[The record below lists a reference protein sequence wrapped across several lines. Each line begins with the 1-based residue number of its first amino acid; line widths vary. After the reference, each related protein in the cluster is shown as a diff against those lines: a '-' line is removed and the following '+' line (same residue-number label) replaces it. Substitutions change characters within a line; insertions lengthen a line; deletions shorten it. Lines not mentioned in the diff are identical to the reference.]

1 MIGGRVF
8 CSKRSAEQNV
18 PRPPASPP
26 KFSSYLYLQRTNKQ
40 RQKNNIP
47 FMQIQNAH
55 QNNLK
60 NINLT
65 IPENQLIVV
74 TGLSGSGKSSL
85 AMGVIANEGYRYFL
99 ESLPQYNQQ
108 NNERVPTA
116 EVDDIKGLPPVI
128 KVEQSKRFQSINA
141 TFGTLSELTS
151 MFRILFARYSSD
163 ETMSKSL
170 FSFNHPKGACE
181 VCNGIGEEEYI
192 DLDKLVGDESK
203 TLREGAI
210 TTTLPNGYIVY
221 SQVTVQELNKVCK
234 AHDFNVDIPWK
245 NLTEEQKDVILNGS
259 DRIKVFYGKHGLE
272 SRLKW
277 SGIKA
282 KPREEGYY
290 KGMLSIMEDILR
302 RDRNKNIL
310 KFVSSRICPSCEG
323 ARIKAEHLKF
333 KWNGFNFQDWMEF
346 PLNELFEKLDA
357 LKLSEGESVL
367 VEKVKTQL
375 FDLIRLGMGEFK
387 LSTPS
392 TDITSGDAQRIKLIN
407 QVNCNLQGILYV
419 FDEPSI
425 GLSEAYQNYLLHV
438 LNRLIRRGNTVM
450 VVEHDLTFIRSAD
463 WIVELGPEAGVHGG
477 EIVFSGPI
485 KEFLKANIPS
495 SATLSVLKNEKIES
509 IGTPRKVSA
518 DSFQPNPQE
527 LTVITRKTP
536 QLLEQINNCCVQKEL
551 NTITVSDQPIGKTP
565 RSNPSTYTG
574 LADKI
579 RDLLAKTPQAKELK
593 LAKGAFSFNN
603 KTGRCE
609 ACEGAGVI
617 TLSMS
622 VMGNIN
628 QVCPTCNGKRFKSKV
643 LQVHWNDKNIA
654 EIYNLSIEEAF
665 NFFAFEKKITEILS
679 LMLQLGLGYI
689 KLGQPSNTLSGGEAQ
704 RIKLTKHFA
713 KQSKNTLLILEEPS
727 IGLHQQ
733 NVKQLIEA
741 LHQLKKQTGGIV
753 CFENHSIFQKTCD
766 TLIDNAIQVGK
777 FDCKE
782 EPVQRRDTI
791 SIKGAQTHHLKDLN
805 LDLPK
810 NKLSVITGISGSGKS
825 SLVIDTLHGY
835 GLQEMSKQ
843 FSSYQQSRVGG
854 GFQFEVES
862 ISGLTPTICIT
873 RKQKNYTLRSDIA
886 KQTGIDKILR
896 FAFSRK
902 ANWKGEELSASHFS
916 NNHELGKCAVCEG
929 IGEALLPDLD
939 KIVLDPEKSIAD
951 GLLEHNK
958 AIAYYGQPDGQHMAI
973 FKKVAEDY
981 GFSLETPF
989 KDLSEKQKDALL
1001 LGTGE
1006 KEWQATWIFKTKTRE
1021 GKQEITMTWDGIFE
1035 YLKDE
1040 YYKTRKNK
1048 NIANLTALFSYEKC
1062 SNCHSSGLKPER
1074 LSYKLAG
1081 KSIHDI
1087 KSMDFKAL
1095 ETWLNKTNETDEVD
1109 GKLLVKIEPHL
1120 INTIARAKQLHIDHL
1135 QLNRKSAT
1143 LSGGENQRVELI
1155 KQLNSPLKGV
1165 TYLLDEPSA
1174 GLSNE
1179 NIPDLIQILNEL
1191 IEKGNTAIVIE
1202 HNKDII
1208 YAAQHIVQIG
1218 PKAGKLG
1225 GFITYEGSPKG
1236 LLQQPDCHPFL
1247 KEESKPIEL
1256 KPGKEH
1262 ISIRKLSRH
1271 TLVKDAL
1278 AIPVGGITA
1287 ITGKSGVGKTTLVKD
1302 LILPSIQNGT
1312 PVNCESISFPQNY
1325 KAAHYFET
1333 KKLRT
1338 HLNTLL
1344 VDYLNLLNDIT
1355 KIFASVTGL
1364 KAKDFSFKTKSSQCP
1379 TCKGKGFVETSLDV
1393 AANHIEKCET
1403 CKGKRYQKHILIQ
1416 EVYSKN
1422 IADVLALNLE
1432 QLKQWLKDFSVSDK
1446 TLSFLNRLEQ
1456 IGLAHLSLD
1465 QTVQSLSSGEK
1476 QRLLLLNW
1484 LDEKPKNELFI
1495 LDEPST
1501 GLHYTD
1507 IDLLYSILEELSV
1520 ENDVLVIEHNQYLLE
1535 MIGVGV
1541 TM

>member
-1 MIGGRVF
+1 MKIH
-8 CSKRSAEQNV
+8 
-18 PRPPASPP
+18 
-26 KFSSYLYLQRTNKQ
+26 
-40 RQKNNIP
+40 
-47 FMQIQNAH
+47 NAY

-60 NINLT
+60 NIDLT

-108 NNERVPTA
+108 NNMLIPTA
-116 EVDDIKGLPPVI
+116 EVDDIQDLPPVI
-128 KVEQSKRFQSINA
+128 KVEQSKRFQSIST

-151 MFRILFARYSSD
+151 IFRILFARYSAD

-181 VCNGIGEEEYI
+181 VCNGIGQEEYI
-192 DLDKLVGDESK
+192 DIDKLVGDENK

-221 SQVTVQELNKVCK
+221 SQVTVEELNKVCK
-234 AHDFNVDIPWK
+234 AHDFSVDIPWK
-245 NLTEEQKDVILNGS
+245 DLTGEQKEVILNGS

-290 KGMLSIMEDILR
+290 KGMLPIMEDILR

-310 KFVSSRICPSCEG
+310 KFVSSRVCPSCQG

-333 KWNGFNFQDWMEF
+333 KWKGFNFQEWMEF
-346 PLNELFEKLDA
+346 PLDELFEKLNA
-357 LKLSEGESVL
+357 LHFSEGEEKL
-367 VEKVKTQL
+367 VEKIKTQL
-375 FDLIRLGMGEFK
+375 FDLVRLGMGEFK

-392 TDITSGDAQRIKLIN
+392 ADISSGDAQRIKLIN

-425 GLSEAYQNYLLHV
+425 GLSEAYQSYLLHI

-450 VVEHDLTFIRSAD
+450 VVEHDLTFIQSAD
-463 WIVELGPEAGVHGG
+463 WIVELGPESGVHGG
-477 EIVFSGPI
+477 EIVFNGPI
-485 KEFLKANIPS
+485 KEFLKADLPS
-495 SATLSVLKNEKIES
+495 SATLTALKNHKVERIDE
-509 IGTPRKVSA
+509 PRKITVN
-518 DSFQPNPQE
+518 SFQPTPKE

-536 QLLEQINNCCVQKEL
+536 QLLEQINNYCAQQEL
-551 NTITVSDQPIGKTP
+551 NTTTVSDQPIGKTP

-579 RDLLAKTPQAKELK
+579 RDLLAKTPEAKELK

-628 QVCPTCNGKRFKSKV
+628 QVCPMCNGKRFKSEV
-643 LQVHWNDKNIA
+643 LRVHWKGKNIA
-654 EIYNLSIEEAF
+654 DIYNLSIEQAF
-665 NFFAFEKKITEILS
+665 DFFSSEKKITQILS
-679 LMLQLGLGYI
+679 LMLHLGLGYI

-713 KQSKNTLLILEEPS
+713 KQSKNTLLVLEEPS

-753 CFENHSIFQKTCD
+753 CFENHPLFQKACD
-766 TLIDNAIQVGK
+766 TLVENALKVDA
-777 FDCKE
+777 FESKE
-782 EPVQRRDTI
+782 EPIQQRDVI
-791 SIKGAQTHHLKDLN
+791 SIKGVRTHHLKDLD
-805 LDLPK
+805 LELPK
-810 NKLSVITGISGSGKS
+810 NQLSVVTGISGSGKS

-843 FSSYQQSRVGG
+843 FSSYQQSRVGAG
-854 GFQFEVES
+854 YQFEVET

-902 ANWKGEELSASHFS
+902 ANWEGEELSASHFS
-916 NNHELGKCAVCEG
+916 NNHELGKCVVCEG

-958 AIAYYGQPDGQHMAI
+958 AIGYYGQPDGQHMAI
-973 FKKVAEDY
+973 LKKVGEEY

-989 KDLSEKQKDALL
+989 KKLSDKQKDILFHGA
-1001 LGTGE
+1001 GD
-1006 KEWQATWIFKTKTRE
+1006 KEWKATWVFKTKTRQ
-1021 GKQEITMTWDGIFE
+1021 GKQELSMIWDGIFD

-1048 NIANLTALFSYEKC
+1048 NISNLTDLFSYEEC
-1062 SNCHSSGLKPER
+1062 SVCCGSGLKPER
-1074 LSYKLAG
+1074 LTFKLAG

-1087 KSMDFKAL
+1087 KSMNFKAL
-1095 ETWLNKTNETDEVD
+1095 ENWLTKRDETDEVD
-1109 GKLLVKIEPHL
+1109 GKLLAKIEPHL

-1165 TYLLDEPSA
+1165 AYLLDEPSA

-1179 NIPDLIQILNEL
+1179 NIPDLIQILKEL

-1208 YAAQHIVQIG
+1208 HAAQHIVQIG

-1247 KEESKPIEL
+1247 KAESRAIQL
-1256 KPGKEH
+1256 KPEKAH
-1262 ISIRKLSRH
+1262 ISIRKLSKH
-1271 TLVKDAL
+1271 KLVKDAL
-1278 AIPVGGITA
+1278 DISVGGITA

-1302 LILPSIQNGT
+1302 IILPSIESGT
-1312 PVNCESISFPQNY
+1312 PINCESISFPKNY
-1325 KAAHYFET
+1325 KAAQYFET

-1344 VDYLNLLNDIT
+1344 VDYLNILNDIT
-1355 KIFASVTGL
+1355 KVFASATDL
-1364 KAKDFSFKTKSSQCP
+1364 KAKDFSYKTKSSQCP

-1393 AANHIEKCET
+1393 AANHIEKCEN
-1403 CKGKRYQKHILIQ
+1403 CNGKRYAEHILKHQ
-1416 EVYSKN
+1416 VQSKN
-1422 IADVLALNLE
+1422 IADILSLNIEELKEWFEDFKVSSKTINFLE
-1432 QLKQWLKDFSVSDK
+1432 
-1446 TLSFLNRLEQ
+1446 RLEQ
-1456 IGLAHLSLD
+1456 IGLSHLTLD

-1476 QRLLLLNW
+1476 QRLLLLSW
-1484 LDEKPKNELFI
+1484 LSDKPKKELFI

-1501 GLHYTD
+1501 GLHYAD
-1507 IDLLYSILEELSV
+1507 IDLLYTILEELSV
-1520 ENDVLVIEHNQYLLE
+1520 DNDVLVIEHNQYLLG

-1541 TM
+1541 EIG